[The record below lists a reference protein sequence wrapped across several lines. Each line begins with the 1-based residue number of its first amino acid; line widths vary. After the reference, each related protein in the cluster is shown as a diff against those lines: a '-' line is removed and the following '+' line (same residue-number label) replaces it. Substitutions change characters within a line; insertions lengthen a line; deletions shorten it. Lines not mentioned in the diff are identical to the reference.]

1 MNLPRCIPIIPSTKF
16 SDLHGSSHER
26 QQLPLRLSWAISI
39 HKSQGLTLI
48 KAWIDLGISEKFI
61 GLAYVVVS
69 RVRKLKDMI
78 IEPMTL
84 ERLQDVKGILP

>member
-1 MNLPRCIPIIPSTKF
+1 M
-16 SDLHGSSHER
+16 
-26 QQLPLRLSWAISI
+26 SWAITI
-39 HKSQGLTLI
+39 HKSQGLTLN

-61 GLAYVVVS
+61 GLAYVAVS

-84 ERLQDVKGILP
+84 ERLQDVKNRKDFKYREVEEGRINDLAECFTE